1 MQITIN
7 DLVDFTRGAAFLG
20 TGGGGDPYVGRLLL
34 KQEMENG
41 RTITIMRPQDVA
53 DDALVVPIA
62 AIGAPSVMLE
72 RAPKIEALEKALSV
86 LEKKLGRKADALSC
100 IESGG
105 INATLPLILAAR
117 TGLPVV
123 DADGMGRAFPELQM
137 VTFNIYGLKASP
149 FVMTNDRCE
158 SVTFEVESNHFAEQ
172 LARST
177 VMAMAGAAHLAI
189 YPMSGRQLKD
199 AGVPGTLSLALDIG
213 RAIVEARRGRADPV
227 RGLLDFLRTMPEP
240 RHAVVLAEG
249 KVVDIRRETRD
260 GFNFGR
266 VLVQPF
272 SDASAVPAEIVFRN
286 EYLTVKRG
294 EAFLAM
300 VPDLVCVL
308 DAESAEPITTET
320 LKYGARVKVVGVSV
334 PPVMRTGA
342 ALATFGP
349 RAFGIDSDYL
359 AIEGLVPA

>member
-7 DLVDFTRGAAFLG
+7 DLIDFTRGAAFLG

-41 RTITIMRPQDVA
+41 RTITIIKPTEVA
-53 DDALVVPIA
+53 DDALVIPIA

-72 RAPKIEALEKALSV
+72 RAPKIEALETALAK
-86 LEKKLGRKADALSC
+86 LEELLGRKADALTC

-117 TGLPVV
+117 TGLPIV

-189 YPMSGRQLKD
+189 YPMSGADLKA
-199 AGVPGTLSLALDIG
+199 AGVPGTLTLALDIG
-213 RAIVEARRGRADPV
+213 RAIAQARRGRADPV
-227 RGLLDFLRTMPEP
+227 QGLLDFLRTMPEP
-240 RHAVVLAEG
+240 RHATVLAEG
-249 KVVDIRRETRD
+249 KVVDIKRETRD

-272 SDASAVPAEIVFRN
+272 GDANTTPAEIVFRN

-294 EAFLAM
+294 ADFLCM

-334 PPVMRTGA
+334 PPVMRTDA

-349 RAFGIDSDYL
+349 RAFGIDSDYRP
-359 AIEGLVPA
+359 IEGLVPA

>member
-1 MQITIN
+1 MQITID
-7 DLVDFTRGAAFLG
+7 DLVDFVRGAAFLG
-20 TGGGGDPYVGRLLL
+20 TGGGGDPYIGRLLL

-41 RTITIMRPQDVA
+41 RSLTIIPPEQV
-53 DDALVVPIA
+53 DDGALVIPIA

-72 RAPKIEALEKALSV
+72 RAPKVEALEAALRT
-86 LEKKLGRKADALSC
+86 LEAKLGRKADALTC

-117 TGLPVV
+117 TGLPIV

-137 VTFNIYGLKASP
+137 VTFNIYGMKASP

-158 SVTFEVESNHFAEQ
+158 AVTFEVGSNHFAEQ

-189 YPMSGRQLKD
+189 YPMTGRQLKD

-213 RAIVEARRGRADPV
+213 RAIAQARRGRADPV
-227 RGLLDFLRTMPEP
+227 QGLLDFLRTMPQP

-249 KVVDIRRETRD
+249 KVVDISRETRD

-272 SDASAVPAEIVFRN
+272 GDAAGEPAEIVFRN
-286 EYLTVKRG
+286 EYLTVRRG
-294 EAFLAM
+294 PRFLAM

-320 LKYGARVKVVGVSV
+320 LKYGARVKAVGIST
-334 PPVMRTGA
+334 PPVMRTDA

-359 AIEGLVPA
+359 PIEELVPA